1 MTANEALDSG
11 RLAFRRRAW
20 AEAYR
25 DLAAADRQSPLAV
38 DDLEL
43 LATAAYLL
51 GRDDVSTGV
60 WERAHH
66 ETAARGEHE
75 RAARC
80 AFWLAFGLLNRGQ
93 YAQTAGW
100 LAKGRRQ
107 LGEGESKGESKG
119 EGKREGEGRGDCAE
133 RGYLA
138 LPDAIQHVEAGDCP
152 RAIAETQAAV
162 ELGERCGD
170 PDLVALA
177 RCVQGRAHL
186 RQGDTASGMALLDEV
201 MVTVLADEVSPAL
214 AGNLYCTVI
223 DGCQEVFDL
232 LRARE
237 WTVALTQWCESQ
249 PDLVPYRGQC
259 LVHRA
264 EIMLLRGAWDE
275 AAEAARSAA
284 EHLTRP
290 PHPAAGAALY
300 VVAELHRLRGEFAAA
315 EAAYREANEWGR
327 QPQPGLARLRLS
339 QGRPEAA
346 RAAIQRALGELADPA
361 IRPALLAAA
370 VDILLATGEAAGA
383 ARAAAELS
391 EVAFRLDMPLLR
403 AMAAGG
409 EGATSHTLTALRRA
423 WQLWHELDAPYE
435 AASVRVLLGLACR
448 EAGDEDTARLELD
461 AAAAVFARLG
471 AAPDLAALAE
481 LSGRRATGAGGLTPR
496 ELEVLRLVA
505 AGKSNR
511 SIAADLFL
519 SERTVARHV
528 SNILAKLGLP
538 SRSAATAYAYE
549 RGLV

>member
-1 MTANEALDSG
+1 MTANEALDRG

-20 AEAYR
+20 ADAYR
-25 DLAAADRQSPLAV
+25 ELAAADRHSPLAV

-43 LATAAYLL
+43 LATAAHLL
-51 GRDDVSTGV
+51 GHDDASEAI
-60 WERAHH
+60 WERAHR
-66 ETAARGEHE
+66 ETAGRGDHE

-93 YAQTAGW
+93 PARTAGW

-107 LGEGESKGESKG
+107 LGARG
-119 EGKREGEGRGDCAE
+119 GDCAE

-138 LPDAIQHVEAGDCP
+138 VPEAVQHVEAGDCP
-152 RAIAETQAAV
+152 RAIAETQTAV
-162 ELGERCGD
+162 ELGEKCGD

-177 RCVQGRAHL
+177 RCVQGRARL
-186 RQGDTASGMALLDEV
+186 RQGETAAGMALLDEV

-264 EIMLLRGAWDE
+264 EIMLLRGAWAE
-275 AAEAARSAA
+275 AADAARSAV
-284 EHLTRP
+284 EHLSRP

-300 VVAELHRLRGEFAAA
+300 VVAELHRLRGESAAA
-315 EAAYREANEWGR
+315 EAAYREANERGR
-327 QPQPGLARLRLS
+327 PPQPGLARLRLA
-339 QGRPEAA
+339 QGRREAA
-346 RAAIQRALGELADPA
+346 RTAIQRALGEPDDPA
-361 IRPALLAAA
+361 VRPALLAAA
-370 VDILLATGEAAGA
+370 VDILLATGDPAGA

-391 EVAFRLDMPLLR
+391 ELAARLDMPLLR
-403 AMAAGG
+403 AMAAGC
-409 EGATSHTLTALRRA
+409 EGATSQADARPSDALIALRRA
-423 WQLWHELDAPYE
+423 GQLWHELDAPYE
-435 AASVRVLLGLACR
+435 AARVRVRLALACR
-448 EAGDEDTARLELD
+448 AAGDADTARLEFD
-461 AAAAVFARLG
+461 AAGAAFARLG
-471 AAPDLAALAE
+471 AAPDLAELAE
-481 LSGRRATGAGGLTPR
+481 LSGRATGAGGLTVR
-496 ELEVLRLVA
+496 EIEVLRLVA

-511 SIAADLFL
+511 GIAADLFL